1 MICLFLNELIFT
13 LLRVW
18 GSEFG
23 IPNRYTGFKVARN
36 TALSKAANMRSQKE
50 LDAYPEVS
58 RQIELVGQ

>member
-23 IPNRYTGFKVARN
+23 IRNRYTGFKVVWN
-36 TALSKAANMRSQKE
+36 TTLLKAANLKSQKE
-50 LDAYPEVS
+50 LDAYPKVS